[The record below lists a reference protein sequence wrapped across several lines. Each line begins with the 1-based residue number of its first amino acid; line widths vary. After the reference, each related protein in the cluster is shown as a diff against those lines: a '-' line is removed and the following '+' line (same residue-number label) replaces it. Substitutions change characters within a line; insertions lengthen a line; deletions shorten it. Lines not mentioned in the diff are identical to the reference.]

1 MNTLVNFF
9 QTLFSFAIIIPLSL
23 FCLLPLKN
31 QLKYPISKIVTL
43 FLCSFFILGSLSSIV
58 MTAFDIQD
66 LNFVLFP
73 DLVIFFFLIKSV
85 TKVGTARCLF
95 VFISVC
101 CLISFFSLYAYFINS
116 FFQEEI
122 SRGVDTSYSL
132 IQMGLTLAA
141 MGALVPITKYYAWM
155 IDNINIGKVWYLF

>member
-1 MNTLVNFF
+1 MDAFIKFLQAFF
-9 QTLFSFAIIIPLSL
+9 SYVIIIPLSL

-43 FLCSFFILGSLSSIV
+43 FLCSFIILGSLSSIV
-58 MTAFDIQD
+58 MTAFDIQN

-85 TKVGTARCLF
+85 TKAGTARCLF

-101 CLISFFSLYAYFINS
+101 CLISFFSLYSYYSTFSARLLLKKQSLQNETTFLKFRKVTQNRC
-116 FFQEEI
+116 
-122 SRGVDTSYSL
+122 SRT
-132 IQMGLTLAA
+132 
-141 MGALVPITKYYAWM
+141 
-155 IDNINIGKVWYLF
+155 

>member
-58 MTAFDIQD
+58 MTAFDIQN

-101 CLISFFSLYAYFINS
+101 CLISFF
-116 FFQEEI
+116 
-122 SRGVDTSYSL
+122 
-132 IQMGLTLAA
+132 
-141 MGALVPITKYYAWM
+141 LVVA
-155 IDNINIGKVWYLF
+155 

>member
-1 MNTLVNFF
+1 MDTFIKFLQAF
-9 QTLFSFAIIIPLSL
+9 FSFVIIIPLSL

-43 FLCSFFILGSLSSIV
+43 FLCSFIILGSLSSIV
-58 MTAFDIQD
+58 MTAFDIQN

-85 TKVGTARCLF
+85 TKAGTARCLF

-116 FFQEEI
+116 FFRKKSHEE
-122 SRGVDTSYSL
+122 
-132 IQMGLTLAA
+132 LTPHIA
-141 MGALVPITKYYAWM
+141 
-155 IDNINIGKVWYLF
+155 